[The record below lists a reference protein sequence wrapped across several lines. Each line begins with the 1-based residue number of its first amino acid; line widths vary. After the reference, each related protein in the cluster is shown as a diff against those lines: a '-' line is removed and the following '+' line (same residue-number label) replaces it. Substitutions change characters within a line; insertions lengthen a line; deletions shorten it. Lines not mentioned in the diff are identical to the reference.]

1 MNESLE
7 KRKNDFAKILEEKY
21 AEKEVQWP
29 WQNKNDAVKST
40 KVVAM
45 ESEMYDYQEE
55 EIIVK
60 NEFKFHLPELA
71 ICAIVAIV
79 CFALGFKNPEASI
92 YLYLFSG
99 ICFILFYYQY
109 NAAIKE
115 RTFVQ
120 ITYHGIQLE
129 NEPYIAWENVIAS
142 YIEDRSSSENTIY
155 FLLLYHHNPIKDDF
169 MVTRYEFENRGMD
182 YKDIC
187 FYIEYWKTKN
197 AIIN

>member
-1 MNESLE
+1 MNKTIEQ
-7 KRKNDFAKILEEKY
+7 RKNDFAKVLEQKY
-21 AEKEVQWP
+21 AAKEVQWP
-29 WQNKNDAVKST
+29 WQNKNDTVKST

-45 ESEMYDYQEE
+45 DSEMYDYQEE

-60 NEFKFHLPELA
+60 NEFKSHRLELA
-71 ICAIVAIV
+71 FCAIAAIV
-79 CFALGFKNPEASI
+79 SFASI
-92 YLYLFSG
+92 FNNSDESPFPYLFSG
-99 ICFILFYYQY
+99 LFFIVFYYQY

-142 YIEDRSSSENTIY
+142 YVEERYYDENSTY
-155 FLLLYHHNPIKDDF
+155 YLLLYHHNSTNDDF
-169 MVTRYEFENRGMD
+169 MLTKYKFEIKGMD

-187 FYIEYWKTKN
+187 FYIEYWRTKN
-197 AIIN
+197 NAEK